1 MAKKLA
7 YTVHVPVLEP
17 VDPKKPS
24 GEKYTARHEVFE
36 AGSELPKWAAAVVG
50 DHVYEPDDAAP
61 DKAAE
66 EPSDDGSDDAA

>member
-24 GEKYTARHEVFE
+24 GEKYTARYEVFE
-36 AGSELPKWAAAVVG
+36 AGSTLPKWAAALVG
-50 DHVYEPDDAAP
+50 DHVYGDAEDESQDTDESP
-61 DKAAE
+61 EGD
-66 EPSDDGSDDAA
+66 SDES

>member
-24 GEKYTARHEVFE
+24 GEKYTARHEMFE
-36 AGSELPKWAAAVVG
+36 AGSTLPKWAAALVG
-50 DHVYEPDDAAP
+50 DHVYGDAEDEPQDTDESP
-61 DKAAE
+61 EGD
-66 EPSDDGSDDAA
+66 SDES